1 MTAGTL
7 IEKSRTSLPFDIPTT
22 EPNSNTTTLECLLFF
37 PPLTKKEAV
46 GGKAVNDKYG
56 HLPPLGMAYLAAA
69 LLEKGFTVDVIEPLV
84 LGLTEEDV
92 LQRIA
97 RKRPRVVGLNALT
110 PTFAKTVIMARTVR
124 DHFPEMITIVGGTHP
139 TLSYR
144 GAVKGP
150 AAGILDEHSW
160 FDFACIGEGEITIV
174 ELMNFFKKYDY
185 DREAIL
191 KNVHEADAIQGI
203 VYREYGTEGRGIFTG
218 ERPFLDLDQL
228 PLPARHLLPMER
240 YLPFP
245 VQYRRLPVVHMFVS
259 RGCPWACTFCC
270 TPYTWGRDVRFR
282 SPEKV
287 VEEMK
292 RVMHDFGAKEI
303 SFWDDTFTANPKWL
317 TQLCDLIVAE
327 KLGIIW
333 SCFGRVN
340 DMTLPLAKKMKEG
353 GCWEIFFGIESAN
366 QESLN
371 VIKKGLSPAI
381 TRRAVK
387 ICQEAGIEIRGL
399 FMLGLPKET
408 PEKAEKTI
416 NFAIELDLDYAQFTM
431 TTPHKG
437 TDLYTAA
444 KQYGMLFDEDS
455 SRNTQN
461 EAVFIPEGYRDAI
474 QLNETVKRAYRRF
487 YFRPQYW
494 WKKIRTTRSLEDINR
509 YYQGMKIAL
518 AMVNYKMEN
527 WKSDLSE
534 DVQATLR
541 SH

>member
-1 MTAGTL
+1 MS
-7 IEKSRTSLPFDIPTT
+7 ID
-22 EPNSNTTTLECLLFF
+22 CLLFF

-56 HLPPLGMAYLAAA
+56 HLPPLGMAYLASA

-84 LGLTEEDV
+84 LGLSEEDV
-92 LQRIA
+92 LRRIA
-97 RKRPRVVGLNALT
+97 EKKPRVVGLNALT
-110 PTFAKTVIMARTVR
+110 PTFAKTVSMARDVR
-124 DHFPEMITIVGGTHP
+124 EQFPHIITIVGGTHP

-160 FDFACIGEGEITIV
+160 FDFVCVGEGELTII
-174 ELMNFFKKYDY
+174 ELMNFLKKYDY
-185 DREAIL
+185 DRGKIL
-191 KNVHEADAIQGI
+191 DHIKEADPILGI
-203 VYREYGTEGRGIFTG
+203 VYREYGSEGRGIFTG
-218 ERPFLDLDQL
+218 ERPFVDLDIL
-228 PLPARHLLPMER
+228 PAPARHLLPMER
-240 YLPFP
+240 YVPFP

-259 RGCPWACTFCC
+259 RGCPWKCTFCC
-270 TPYTWGRDVRFR
+270 TPYTWGAEVRFR
-282 SPEKV
+282 SPQKV
-287 VEEMK
+287 VDEIK
-292 RVMHDFGAKEI
+292 QVMRDFGAKEI

-317 TQLCDLIVAE
+317 TELCDLIVAE
-327 KLGIIW
+327 KLDIIW
-333 SCFGRVN
+333 SCFGRAN
-340 DMTLPLAKKMKEG
+340 DMTPALAAKMREG
-353 GCWEIFFGIESAN
+353 GCWEIFFGIESVN

-381 TRRAVK
+381 TRRAAK
-387 ICQEAGIEIRGL
+387 ICHEVGIEMRGL
-399 FMLGLPKET
+399 FMLGLPMET
-408 PEKAEKTI
+408 PEKAEKTVD
-416 NFAIELDLDYAQFTM
+416 FAIELDLDYAQFTM

-444 KQYGMLFDEDS
+444 KQYGMMIDEDS

-461 EAVFIPEGYRDAI
+461 EAVFIPDGYRDAA

-487 YFRPQYW
+487 YFRPSYW
-494 WKKIRTTRSLEDINR
+494 WKKIKSIRSFQDFNR
-509 YYQGMKIAL
+509 YYQGIKIAS